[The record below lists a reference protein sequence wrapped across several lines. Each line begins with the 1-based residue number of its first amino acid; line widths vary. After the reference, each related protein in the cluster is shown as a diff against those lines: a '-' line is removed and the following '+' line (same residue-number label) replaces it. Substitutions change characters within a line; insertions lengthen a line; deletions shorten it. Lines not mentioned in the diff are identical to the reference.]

1 MHLDAE
7 HLQRLLDGELEPGAG
22 APVRHHLESC
32 APCRDQV
39 VAAEREIAEVSW
51 LLGVLDHPAPR
62 LEAGEVMR
70 AGSRSFGWGRRAALV
85 FLGLGLAGVA
95 YAAPGSPV
103 PAWLRSVAAR
113 MRPTPTRPVPAPAAS
128 TQNTDAGA
136 SGIAVSPGERLT
148 ILLPS
153 PPAGALAYV
162 SLADSA
168 DLAFRVVSG
177 RASFSSGI
185 DRLAV
190 ETSDSSAVFQILV
203 PRGASRVEI
212 RAGGSR
218 LFLKQGPHIATTA
231 EQSAEGVYTLRIPP
245 RTP

>member
-1 MHLDAE
+1 MHLDTE

-22 APVRHHLESC
+22 ASVRHHLESC
-32 APCRDQV
+32 VPCRDQV
-39 VAAEREIAEVSW
+39 AVAEREIAEVSR
-51 LLGVLDHPAPR
+51 LLGLLDHPAPR
-62 LEAGEVMR
+62 LEPGDVMH
-70 AGSRSFGWGRRAALV
+70 AGSRVLGWGRRAAMV

-113 MRPTPTRPVPAPAAS
+113 IRPTPTALVPVPAAPTQS
-128 TQNTDAGA
+128 TETGA

-148 ILLPS
+148 VILPS
-153 PPAGALAYV
+153 PPGGVLAYV

-168 DLAFRVVSG
+168 DLAVRVVSG

-185 DRLAV
+185 ERLAV

-203 PRGASRVEI
+203 PRTAARIEI
-212 RAGGSR
+212 RSGTSR
-218 LFLKQGPHIATTA
+218 LFLKQGPRITA
-231 EQSAEGVYTLRIPP
+231 LVSPGADGVYALRIPP
-245 RTP
+245 RSP

>member
-22 APVRHHLESC
+22 GSVRHHLESC

-39 VAAEREIAEVSW
+39 AAAEREIAEVSR
-51 LLGVLDHPAPR
+51 LLGVLDYPAPR
-62 LEAGEVMR
+62 LEPGDVMR
-70 AGSRSFGWGRRAALV
+70 ADSRTLGWGRRAALV

-113 MRPTPTRPVPAPAAS
+113 MRPTPTRPAPAPAAS
-128 TQNTDAGA
+128 TQSTDAGA

-148 ILLPS
+148 IFLPS

-168 DLAFRVVSG
+168 EVAIRVVSG

-190 ETSDSSAVFQILV
+190 ETSDSSAVFRILV
-203 PRGASRVEI
+203 PRSASRVEI

-218 LFLKQGPHIATTA
+218 LFLKQGPHITTSA
-231 EQSAEGVYTLRIPP
+231 EQGPEGAYAIRTAP

>member
-22 APVRHHLESC
+22 ASVRHHLESC
-32 APCRDQV
+32 VPCRDQV
-39 VAAEREIAEVSW
+39 VVAEREIAEVNR
-51 LLGVLDHPAPR
+51 LLGLLDHPAPR
-62 LEAGEVMR
+62 LESGEVMR
-70 AGSRSFGWGRRAALV
+70 TGSRALGWGRRAAIL

-113 MRPTPTRPVPAPAAS
+113 MRPTPTRSAPAPAAS
-128 TQNTDAGA
+128 TQSPDAGA
-136 SGIAVSPGERLT
+136 SGIAVSPGERMT
-148 ILLPS
+148 VILPS
-153 PPAGALAYV
+153 PPGGVLAYV

-168 DLAFRVVSG
+168 DLAVRVVSG

-190 ETSDSSAVFQILV
+190 ETSDSSAVFRILV

-231 EQSAEGVYTLRIPP
+231 EQSAEGVYALRIPP